1 MKKVLIIDENEE
13 FRDYLVK
20 KFEEQGF
27 EAAVGINGLDGS
39 LKLRKEIPDLI
50 LMDYMLSRKSCLEIL
65 IEKEKNPNTAS
76 IPVVLITSRI
86 DKSKIV
92 ELAKYGVKKI
102 YSRPVKIDSLFKG
115 VSEILKISL
124 EVDDTPCLIEAN
136 FNDEIIFIEI
146 AKGLNTEKID
156 ILQFRL
162 NELIKIYNIA
172 HPKILIMM
180 SNIEIEDKNIFKLRN
195 LLDIAVAT
203 AGEKLEAII
212 ILTNSGSIKE
222 YVKSVPE
229 FRGIRVK
236 NNLSDAL
243 DDLIG
248 QKGDTFAQDRVVED
262 NLLSSKLPGNLQE
275 GKIEM
280 RFEAENLF
288 RQLETIG
295 SGVKIAVVDDDFV
308 IRQLVKTVFKSLEW
322 TLDMYEN
329 GRKFVDALGD
339 GKEYDLLFL
348 DLMMPELDGFGVL
361 DYMNKKG
368 IKTPII
374 IFSALSQKE
383 TVLKAV
389 KYGVRSYMTK
399 PLKPDAI
406 KRKTAEILNPGF

>member
-13 FRDYLVK
+13 FRQYLEK
-20 KFEEQGF
+20 KFTELNF
-27 EAAVGINGLDGS
+27 EVFNGVNGLDGS
-39 LKLRKEIPDLI
+39 LKLRKVIPDLI
-50 LMDYMLSRKSCLEIL
+50 VMDYMLTRKSSEEIL
-65 IEKEKNPNTAS
+65 IEKEANPNTSS
-76 IPVVLITSRI
+76 IPVILLTSRI

-102 YSRPVKIDSLFKG
+102 LSKPVKIDSLFKG
-115 VSEILKISL
+115 VSEIFKIEM
-124 EVDDTPCLIEAN
+124 EVDDTPCIIEAN

-146 AKGLNTEKID
+146 ARGLNTEKID

-172 HPKILIMM
+172 HPKILLMM
-180 SNIEIEDKNIFKLRN
+180 SNVEIEDKNIFKLRN
-195 LLDIAVAT
+195 LLDIAVKSA
-203 AGEKLEAII
+203 AEKPDQIM
-212 ILTNSGSIKE
+212 ILTNSGAIKD

-229 FRGIRVK
+229 FKGIK
-236 NNLSDAL
+236 TTNNLGDAL
-243 DDLIG
+243 DVLIG
-248 QKGDTFAQDRVVED
+248 KKGDAYAQDKVVED
-262 NLLSSKLPGNLQE
+262 NLLGAKLSGNPQE

-295 SGVKIAVVDDDFV
+295 NNVKIAIVDDDFV

-322 TLDMYEN
+322 QLDLYEN
-329 GRKFVDALGD
+329 GKKFVEALPGN
-339 GKEYDLLFL
+339 KYDLVFL
-348 DLMMPELDGFGVL
+348 DVMMPELDGFGVL
-361 DYMNKKG
+361 EYMDREKIN
-368 IKTPII
+368 TPVII
-374 IFSALSQKE
+374 LSALSQKE

-389 KYGVRSYMTK
+389 KYGVRSYMSK